1 VFIDEVELEV
11 RGGDGGRGAV
21 SFRREKFVPRG
32 GPDGGDGGR
41 GGSVYAVGHGGLRT
55 LNHLAGVELVAA
67 DGGVDGAGRKRT
79 GAAGEN
85 KWIRVPPGTVIED
98 DGGSVVGEVA
108 AASEEVLLARGGRGG
123 RGNSHFATPTMQVP
137 RYAEDGGP
145 GQQRRLRLTL
155 KLIADVALI
164 GPPNAGKSSVLAA
177 LSSAHPRV
185 APYPFTTLAPQLGI
199 VEYSAAQT
207 YAVIEVPGLL
217 EGAAEGRGL
226 GLDFLR
232 HVERAKALA
241 VVVDVSGESPVR
253 DFETVVAEI
262 ENFKKELVSRVVI
275 VIANKTDLPH
285 DEGIAAA
292 LGGAAGK
299 AVIATSAV
307 SGAGVEE
314 LKVALW
320 EAVKAYDNARP

>member
-1 VFIDEVELEV
+1 
-11 RGGDGGRGAV
+11 
-21 SFRREKFVPRG
+21 
-32 GPDGGDGGR
+32 
-41 GGSVYAVGHGGLRT
+41 
-55 LNHLAGVELVAA
+55 
-67 DGGVDGAGRKRT
+67 
-79 GAAGEN
+79 
-85 KWIRVPPGTVIED
+85 
-98 DGGSVVGEVA
+98 
-108 AASEEVLLARGGRGG
+108 
-123 RGNSHFATPTMQVP
+123 MQVP

-164 GPPNAGKSSVLAA
+164 GPPNGGKSSLLAA

-199 VEYSAAQT
+199 VEFSPAQT

-241 VVVDVSGESPVR
+241 VVVDVSGDSPVR

-262 ENFKKELVSRVVI
+262 DNFKKELVSRVVI

-285 DEGIAAA
+285 DEGTAAA

-320 EAVKAYDNARP
+320 EAVKAYDNARS